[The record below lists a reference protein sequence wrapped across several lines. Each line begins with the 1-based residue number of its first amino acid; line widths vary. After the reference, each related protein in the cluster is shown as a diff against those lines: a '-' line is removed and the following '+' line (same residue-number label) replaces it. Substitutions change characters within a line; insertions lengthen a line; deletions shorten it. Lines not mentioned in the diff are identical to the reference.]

1 MCAIFL
7 KSVFSVKQKH
17 TFLSRNMSNLIFM
30 DESNG
35 NGGYVTS
42 TTTTSAAAGAVASV
56 SRTINNTNIKNN
68 NNNISNNINI
78 NINNN
83 NYNNNNCNNINNI
96 MAAASNA
103 ATAAASA
110 AASCVGGVQ
119 LPNSV
124 SNEDLSQSLSEYT
137 DADES
142 ISAPTEFLAEFL
154 SAVMLKDY
162 KKALKYC
169 KLILQYEPD
178 NSTAKEFYPL
188 ILDKL
193 RGTNTSSDSDENY
206 NKSSSSP
213 ELILEAP
220 SSDPSAG
227 ESDEH
232 DEQYLRH
239 IRGGA
244 YNSGNGGGDKGSAVI
259 NTENNDP
266 NSNVSTSSSA
276 EVEEEDEVEGD
287 EEEGCGSMDGSLSE
301 DDVEDDDEDDCEDD
315 DEEDDDDDD
324 DEDVDDEDDIMS
336 SSGDDLPVDE
346 QQILVGDVLDL
357 DASSANACGVE
368 AAINISNSSR
378 NSSSG
383 GKGSSRSD
391 NTTHSYSSLL
401 LEEEDDIVPANLH
414 FPKDLHTT
422 DLDVSNG
429 NKVPSTSCSDS
440 ESPTEPLTQRL
451 AAILRSKCG
460 VSNTGG

>member
-1 MCAIFL
+1 
-7 KSVFSVKQKH
+7 
-17 TFLSRNMSNLIFM
+17 MSNLLFM

-42 TTTTSAAAGAVASV
+42 TTTSTAAAAVAASV
-56 SRTINNTNIKNN
+56 SRTISNKNIQNNNNNN
-68 NNNISNNINI
+68 NNNISNGINNIHNNI

-83 NYNNNNCNNINNI
+83 NNNNCNTTNNINNI

-110 AASCVGGVQ
+110 AAAAACVGGVQ

-206 NKSSSSP
+206 NKSSSP
-213 ELILEAP
+213 ELIMEAP

-232 DEQYLRH
+232 DDQYLRH
-239 IRGGA
+239 IKNGATAYAGVAIRGGLA
-244 YNSGNGGGDKGSAVI
+244 VNAGGGI
-259 NTENNDP
+259 NNSNRNDP
-266 NSNVSTSSSA
+266 NSNVSSSSGSA
-276 EVEEEDEVEGD
+276 NEVEEDDDVEVD
-287 EEEGCGSMDGSLSE
+287 EEGCGSIDASLSDE
-301 DDVEDDDEDDCEDD
+301 DVE
-315 DEEDDDDDD
+315 DDDDD
-324 DEDVDDEDDIMS
+324 DEDAEEGDDCDDEEDDDDEDDIMS

-357 DASSANACGVE
+357 DASSANACGVD
-368 AAINISNSSR
+368 AAVNSSR

-383 GKGSSRSD
+383 GKVSSRSD

-414 FPKDLHTT
+414 FPKDLHTN

>member
-1 MCAIFL
+1 
-7 KSVFSVKQKH
+7 
-17 TFLSRNMSNLIFM
+17 MSNLLFM

-35 NGGYVTS
+35 NGVYA
-42 TTTTSAAAGAVASV
+42 TSATAIL
-56 SRTINNTNIKNN
+56 INNTNINNNSNSNNNGRGGKSNHNSNKNN
-68 NNNISNNINI
+68 NTPTPTLNNKS
-78 NINNN
+78 N
-83 NYNNNNCNNINNI
+83 NYNNNNNNSSSINNSGNNIHNL

-103 ATAAASA
+103 AGAAAC
-110 AASCVGGVQ
+110 ASGVVPPQ
-119 LPNSV
+119 LPTSL

-154 SAVMLKDY
+154 SSVMLKDY

-169 KLILQYEPD
+169 KLILQYEPH

-193 RGTNTSSDSDENY
+193 RGATSSDSDENY

-227 ESDEH
+227 ESDEQEALAGEEKLH
-232 DEQYLRH
+232 RQHVRRPHLPDLAIAEGILD
-239 IRGGA
+239 A
-244 YNSGNGGGDKGSAVI
+244 
-259 NTENNDP
+259 
-266 NSNVSTSSSA
+266 NSNVSSNSNSI
-276 EVEEEDEVEGD
+276 EDVDDEDEEEEDGAGGVLSSASVGV
-287 EEEGCGSMDGSLSE
+287 SLS
-301 DDVEDDDEDDCEDD
+301 DSVDGDDDDDGDCEDA
-315 DEEDDDDDD
+315 DDDDDD
-324 DEDVDDEDDIMS
+324 DDDRDDDDDIDDDDIMS

-346 QQILVGDVLDL
+346 HQVIVGDVLDI
-357 DASSANACGVE
+357 DNSGNACGGEGVDGV
-368 AAINISNSSR
+368 ALNGSNSSR

-383 GKGSSRSD
+383 GKISSRSD

-414 FPKDLHTT
+414 FPKDFNSP

-429 NKVPSTSCSDS
+429 NKIPSTSCSDS

-460 VSNTGG
+460 VSNTNG